1 MRQRYLFLIVM
12 CTLLLAACGNNAPTA
27 TQPPAVQQNNVPS
40 NNTIPTASAPVPTNG
55 PREYGTEEVTLP
67 EAGTIIPPAT
77 EDPKA
82 GNLFDSVALDRMGG
96 VGGKPL
102 DIILLKDGTLTRD
115 GVKSNVPADQVKQIS
130 DALDK
135 LGIFGLQGIFQGA
148 GTSPDMFTYYL
159 TVEREGASR
168 TITAQE
174 GFIPPELASLF
185 QTLQQLGA

>member
-1 MRQRYLFLIVM
+1 MRQRHVFLIVI
-12 CTLLLAACGNNAPTA
+12 CTVLFAACDNKAPTA
-27 TQPPAVQQNNVPS
+27 TQPPVVQQNAAPTSALATAAPS
-40 NNTIPTASAPVPTNG
+40 LPTNG

-67 EAGTIIPPAT
+67 EAGTIVPPAT

-96 VGGKPL
+96 VGAKPL
-102 DIILLKDGTLTRD
+102 DLILLKDGTLTRD
-115 GVKSNVPADQVKQIS
+115 GVKSNVPAEQVKEIS

-135 LGIFGLQGIFQGA
+135 LGIFGLQGVFQGA
-148 GTSPDMFTYYL
+148 GTSTDMFTYYL

-174 GFIPPELASLF
+174 GFIPPALASLF